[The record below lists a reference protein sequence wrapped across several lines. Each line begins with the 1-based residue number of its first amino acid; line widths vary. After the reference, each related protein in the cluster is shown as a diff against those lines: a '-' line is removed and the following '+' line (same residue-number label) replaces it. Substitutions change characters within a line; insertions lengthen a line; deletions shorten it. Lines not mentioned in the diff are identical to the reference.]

1 MFKGPLVTLLN
12 GKATIAGVTSFGV
25 GCAQPP
31 FPGVYSRVTA
41 QKDWIL
47 TNSDAGSC
55 QNWVTLKFEIFSFNF
70 ILSINLLLNSIK
82 WKIYW

>member
-1 MFKGPLVTLLN
+1 VFKGPLVTLLN

-55 QNWVTLKFEIFSFNF
+55 QN
-70 ILSINLLLNSIK
+70 
-82 WKIYW
+82 